1 MREKLNR
8 LNYKFTKLLHLHQA
22 FVVITVVLVILIA
35 VFIRINTLNEMPVD
49 QAFLDSEVSKIK
61 TVNFDKTA
69 IKEIEA
75 LSDSDVTV
83 PGTDLPANRK
93 NPFSE

>member
-1 MREKLNR
+1 MNQKLTHTK
-8 LNYKFTKLLHLHQA
+8 YKLTKFFHSHQA
-22 FVVITVVLVILIA
+22 FVVIAVVLVILLS
-35 VFIRINTLNEMPVD
+35 VFVRINTLNEIPVD
-49 QAFLDSEVSKIK
+49 QAYLDKEVSQIK
-61 TVNFDKTA
+61 TVNFDKSA

-75 LSDSDVTV
+75 LSDSDITV